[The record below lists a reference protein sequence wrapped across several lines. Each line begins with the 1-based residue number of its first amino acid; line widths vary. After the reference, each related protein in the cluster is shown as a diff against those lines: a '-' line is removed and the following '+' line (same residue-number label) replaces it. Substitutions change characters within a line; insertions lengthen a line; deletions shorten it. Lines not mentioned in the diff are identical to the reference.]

1 MTLLSM
7 TLPCNTGNAAVS
19 RMAVTHMLPTPQITP
34 LSNLLTHHQLHVF
47 SHVRSFYHCGA
58 SSKRSLT
65 CQGLLHKAAA
75 SSSIRSQN
83 PAKLAVF
90 VSGGGSNFRAIHDAI
105 LSGHIHAQI
114 AVVVSDA
121 PGCGAWAYARQAGIP
136 TICYPHSTRPYLDMP
151 ADAPPPLDTPNLI
164 HMLKQQLGVDFVILA
179 GYLKLVPAALVREY
193 KDAMLNIHPGLLPA
207 FGGKGLYG
215 LRVHKAVIASGAR
228 FSGATVHFVDEEY
241 DTGPILAQAVVP
253 VNPHDTPQMLA
264 ARVLQQEHR
273 LYPTAVAA
281 LAEGRITWREDG
293 IPIMW
298 TPH

>member
-1 MTLLSM
+1 
-7 TLPCNTGNAAVS
+7 
-19 RMAVTHMLPTPQITP
+19 
-34 LSNLLTHHQLHVF
+34 
-47 SHVRSFYHCGA
+47 
-58 SSKRSLT
+58 
-65 CQGLLHKAAA
+65 
-75 SSSIRSQN
+75 
-83 PAKLAVF
+83 
-90 VSGGGSNFRAIHDAI
+90 
-105 LSGHIHAQI
+105 
-114 AVVVSDA
+114 
-121 PGCGAWAYARQAGIP
+121 
-136 TICYPHSTRPYLDMP
+136 MP
-151 ADAPPPLDTPNLI
+151 ADAPPPLDTPSLI
-164 HMLKQQLGVDFVILA
+164 HMLKQQLGVNFVILA

>member
-1 MTLLSM
+1 MILSC
-7 TLPCNTGNAAVS
+7 TTGNAAVP
-19 RMAVTHMLPTPQITP
+19 RTAVMHTLPITQVASLP
-34 LSNLLTHHQLHVF
+34 NLPRSHQLHVV
-47 SHVRSFYHCGA
+47 SPVSKYCHCGR
-58 SSKRSLT
+58 SSRRSLV
-65 CQGLLHKAAA
+65 CQASLHAAAA
-75 SSSIRSQN
+75 SISVRSQQ

-136 TICYPHSTRPYLDMP
+136 TICHPHSTRPYLDMP
-151 ADAPPPLDTPNLI
+151 ADAPPPLDTPSLI
-164 HMLKQQLGVDFVILA
+164 QMLKQQLGVKFVILA

-241 DTGPILAQAVVP
+241 DTGPIFAQAVVP

-264 ARVLQQEHR
+264 ARVLQQEHK